1 MLKCRMFCPLGRFV
15 RGTFCPW
22 DVLLVGRFI
31 RGTFCHVGCFVHG
44 TLCLFGTLYLCDV
57 LSHGMFCPWDFI
69 YVRGTFCPVVCLSR
83 GPFCLRKFCLCTY
96 RLGPCQANRFI

>member
-57 LSHGMFCPWDFI
+57 LSHGIFCPMGYF
-69 YVRGTFCPVVCLSR
+69 VRGTLFMSVGHFVPWYVCPVGRFVLGSFVCA
-83 GPFCLRKFCLCTY
+83 P
-96 RLGPCQANRFI
+96 ID